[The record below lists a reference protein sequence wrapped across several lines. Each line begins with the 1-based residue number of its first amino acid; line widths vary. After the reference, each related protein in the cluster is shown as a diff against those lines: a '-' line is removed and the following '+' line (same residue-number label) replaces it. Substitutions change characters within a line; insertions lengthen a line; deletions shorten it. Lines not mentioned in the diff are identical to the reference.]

1 MFNNSLK
8 MQIICLQ
15 FLIIMEMVIFK
26 WKINI
31 QLINLPKM
39 NQTTNYNFNKK

>member
-1 MFNNSLK
+1 MFNNNLK

-15 FLIIMEMVIFK
+15 FLIIMEMVRFK

-31 QLINLPKM
+31 QSTNLPRM
-39 NQTTNYNFNKK
+39 NQTTNYNCNKK